1 MSSGDAREFRAS
13 QSKTR
18 HGLFIGAML
27 AVFGFWALFLAGES
41 IPNRYWL
48 GGLNLALGLGI
59 SLYAWVAG
67 QSPGAALRIDDGGV
81 WFRDW
86 GLAVPWPAID
96 DVYQTGTR
104 LQPFVTIRITDP
116 ERFVASLAE
125 NEARKLKGNR
135 LWKSPELRI
144 PFGVVEAPYQE
155 ILEAIKA
162 GLRSNGD

>member
-27 AVFGFWALFLAGES
+27 AVFGFWALFLA

-67 QSPGAALRIDDGGV
+67 QSPGAALRIDDEGV

-86 GLAVPWPAID
+86 GLAVPWRAID

-104 LQPFVTIRITDP
+104 LQPFITLRVSDP
-116 ERFVASLAE
+116 KRFVASLAE
-125 NEARKLKGNR
+125 KEASQLRGNR
-135 LWKSPELRI
+135 LWKPPELRI